1 MGHILV
7 GMAQASCWTSLWALP
22 VSYGIVVA
30 LVQFREGNDMQK
42 AGLAM
47 YDAASNRLQVVR
59 PRENISRF
67 IPCMNLRP
75 ASDKVFGVQVNGD
88 EIYVLVGPHSNSRP
102 NKKILYKFS
111 SLSGGS
117 SSSY

>member
-1 MGHILV
+1 LP
-7 GMAQASCWTSLWALP
+7 AS
-22 VSYGIVVA
+22 YDIVVA
-30 LVQFREGNDMQK
+30 LVSLREGNGMQK

-47 YDAASNRLQVVR
+47 YDAANNRLQVVR
-59 PRENISRF
+59 PGESITRYIQ
-67 IPCMNLRP
+67 CMNLRP
-75 ASDKVFGVQVNGD
+75 ESDKVFGVQVNGD
-88 EIYVLVGPHSNSRP
+88 DIYVLVGPHSNSRP

>member
-1 MGHILV
+1 
-7 GMAQASCWTSLWALP
+7 
-22 VSYGIVVA
+22 
-30 LVQFREGNDMQK
+30 MQK
-42 AGLAM
+42 VGLAM
-47 YDAASNRLQVVR
+47 YDAANNHLQVVR
-59 PRENISRF
+59 PGESMTRYIRC
-67 IPCMNLRP
+67 INLRP

-88 EIYVLVGPHSNSRP
+88 DIYVLVGPHSNSRP